1 VNSPSLRRCK
11 EKAVFTDMESMAS
24 NNESSD
30 QTSSE
35 AEKLR
40 RRGDRRTSDLQVAED
55 RRKAERRDT
64 PGVTGL
70 MATLLHHDLGL
81 DE

>member
-1 VNSPSLRRCK
+1 MRLCK
-11 EKAVFTDMESMAS
+11 EKVVLADMESMAR

-30 QTSSE
+30 QTPSE
-35 AEKLR
+35 GEKLR

-81 DE
+81 DD